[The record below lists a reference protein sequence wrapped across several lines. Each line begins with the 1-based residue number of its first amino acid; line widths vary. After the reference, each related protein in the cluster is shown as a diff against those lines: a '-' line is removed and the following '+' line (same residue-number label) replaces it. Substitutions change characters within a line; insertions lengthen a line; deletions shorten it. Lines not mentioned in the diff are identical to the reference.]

1 MQMEA
6 LKVILDQR
14 LKRLSAESFIPL
26 DPISIPYSYSNDQD
40 IELAAFLTAILS
52 WGRRDIIIRAAKSL
66 LSPMGK
72 HPHEFLI
79 NADMN
84 ELKFAKGF
92 VYRTMNGTDAT
103 FLLKSLQNIY
113 RQNNSLQRYFID
125 KSVLEGL
132 TALRETLL
140 KTPHEKRSEKH
151 IANVAKKAAGKRLN
165 MFLRW
170 MVRKDEK
177 GIDFGIWNKVSSADL
192 ILPLDVHTANSAR
205 EFKLTERKQNDLRT
219 ALEITEK
226 LKLLNPQDPIKYDFA
241 LFLNDNPA

>member
-1 MQMEA
+1 M
-6 LKVILDQR
+6 DQR
-14 LKRLSAESFIPL
+14 LKGLSAESFIPS
-26 DPISIPYSYSNDQD
+26 DPISIPHSYNNQED
-40 IELAAFLTAILS
+40 IELSAFLTSLLS
-52 WGRRDIIIRAAKSL
+52 WGRRDMIIRAAKTL

-79 NADMN
+79 NAN
-84 ELKFAKGF
+84 VKELKFAESF
-92 VYRTMNGTDAT
+92 VYRTMNGIDAS

-113 RQNNSLQRYFID
+113 RQNTSLQHFFID
-125 KSVLEGL
+125 KLVLEGL
-132 TALRETLL
+132 TDLREAML

-170 MVRKDEK
+170 MVRHDEK
-177 GIDFGIWNKVSSADL
+177 GIDFGIWDNVSAAHL

-205 EFKLTERKQNDLRT
+205 KFKLTERKQNDLKT

-226 LKLLNPQDPIKYDFA
+226 LKQLDSKDPIKYDFA
-241 LFLNDNPA
+241 LFLNDNPV

>member
-6 LKVILDQR
+6 LKEILDQR
-14 LKRLSAESFIPL
+14 LKGLSAESFIPS
-26 DPISIPYSYSNDQD
+26 DPISIPHSYNNQQD
-40 IELAAFLTAILS
+40 IELSAFLTSLLS
-52 WGRRDIIIRAAKSL
+52 WGRRDMIIRAAKTL

-79 NADMN
+79 NAN
-84 ELKFAKGF
+84 VKEIKFAESF
-92 VYRTMNGTDAT
+92 VYRTMNGIDAS

-113 RQNNSLQRYFID
+113 QQNTSLQHFFID

-132 TALRETLL
+132 TDLREALL

-170 MVRKDEK
+170 MVRHDEK
-177 GIDFGIWNKVSSADL
+177 GIDFGIWDKVSAANL

-205 EFKLTERKQNDLRT
+205 KFTLTERKQNDLKT

-226 LKLLNPQDPIKYDFA
+226 LKLMDSQDPIKYDFA
-241 LFLNDNPA
+241 LFLNDNPV

>member
-1 MQMEA
+1 MQMEE
-6 LKVILDQR
+6 LKEILDQR
-14 LKRLSAESFIPL
+14 LKGLSAESFIPL
-26 DPISIPYSYSNDQD
+26 DPISIPHSYNNQQD
-40 IELAAFLTAILS
+40 IELSAFITSLLS
-52 WGRRDIIIRAAKSL
+52 WGRRDMIIRAAKTL

-79 NADMN
+79 NAN
-84 ELKFAKGF
+84 GKELKFAESF
-92 VYRTMNGTDAT
+92 VYRTMNGIDAS

-113 RQNNSLQRYFID
+113 RQNTSLQHFFID

-132 TALRETLL
+132 TDLREAML

-170 MVRKDEK
+170 MVRHDEK
-177 GIDFGIWNKVSSADL
+177 GIDFGIWNNLSAAHL

-205 EFKLTERKQNDLRT
+205 EFKLTERKQNDLKT

-226 LKLLNPQDPIKYDFA
+226 LKQLDSKDPIKYDFA
-241 LFLNDNPA
+241 LFLNDNPV